1 MYNVP
6 ICKTLKLKK
15 RFAFFLPFLCISVS
29 QHESLSTVSC
39 APLGELS
46 VSKFFVCFTFQMS
59 NPIGFTPT
67 KELQEGPL
75 RKEHEAT
82 RYAQWKV

>member
-15 RFAFFLPFLCISVS
+15 GLLSFYHSCVFLS